1 MTAQNTDMNGFI
13 EVNNQPLSVAGIYE
27 YYGSEIDAPEPDKL
41 YRVFRSPESL
51 ENAVSMFTGKPI
63 VDDHTML
70 GDGQTDAAKKG
81 IQGAVG
87 DNVYY
92 KDGTIYGNI
101 RLYTSKIKQLID
113 QGKKELSFGYWSQY
127 EFKSGTWQGKAYD
140 AIQHIVGGNHL
151 ALVDEGRMGSTVSV
165 LDHAPKFLP
174 LTFTFD
180 HKALPMDDDNT
191 QTTDEDIDDTIE
203 ESPEEQTIED
213 KTDEVQT
220 ATIQSLSDKVD
231 KLAAM
236 VEAMHGKAPEPE
248 ATTDEFPPEK
258 DEEDEKDEDKKDK
271 VETTDSIA
279 KRVRLDIAKAG
290 ELYKLAQPLVGTFDH
305 SGKSAKEIAD
315 YAAGKL
321 GLKGDSE
328 TALRAFAHGKKQ
340 AKVKATQDAAPT
352 AQKLAGNTYE

>member
-1 MTAQNTDMNGFI
+1 MTAKQIDMNGFI
-13 EVNNQPLSVAGIYE
+13 EVDNQPLSIAGIYE

-51 ENAVSMFTGKPI
+51 ENAVPMFAGKPI

-70 GDGQTDAAKKG
+70 GDGQTPAEKKG

-87 DNVYY
+87 DNVFY

-101 RLYTSKIKQLID
+101 RLYTNKIKQLID

-165 LDHAPKFLP
+165 LDHKPKFSQ

-180 HKALPMDDDNT
+180 HKAIPMDDEKDT
-191 QTTDEDIDDTIE
+191 VPTEDIDDSVEAE
-203 ESPEEQTIED
+203 ETQAE
-213 KTDEVQT
+213 EVQT
-220 ATIQSLSDKVD
+220 DVAQAATIQSLSEKVD

-248 ATTDEFPPEK
+248 VTTDAEPTCDAEA
-258 DEEDEKDEDKKDK
+258 DDEDDKDDDKK

-279 KRVRLDIAKAG
+279 KRVRQDIAKAG

-315 YAAGKL
+315 YAAKKL
-321 GLKGDSE
+321 NLTGDSE
-328 TALRAFAHGKKQ
+328 TALRAFAKGKAQ
-340 AKVKATQDAAPT
+340 AKAKATQDAAPV
-352 AQKLAGNTYE
+352 KPILAGNTYE

>member
-1 MTAQNTDMNGFI
+1 VTAQQTDMNGFI
-13 EVNNQPLSVAGIYE
+13 EVENQPLSVAGIYE

-51 ENAVSMFTGKPI
+51 EKAVPMFTGKPI

-151 ALVDEGRMGSTVSV
+151 ALVDEGRMGSTVAV
-165 LDHAPKFLP
+165 LDHAPRFSQ

-180 HKALPMDDDNT
+180 HKALPMDDDNK
-191 QTTDEDIDDTIE
+191 QTTDEDIDDSIKE
-203 ESPEEQTIED
+203 PPEEQAIED
-213 KTDEVQT
+213 KTDMMQT

-258 DEEDEKDEDKKDK
+258 DDEDEKK

-279 KRVRLDIAKAG
+279 KRVRLDIAKAD

-305 SGKSAKEIAD
+305 SGKSAKEVAD

-321 GLKGDSE
+321 GLSGDSE
-328 TALRAFAHGKKQ
+328 TALRAFVIGKQQ
-340 AKVKATQDAAPT
+340 AKAKATQDAAPT

>member
-1 MTAQNTDMNGFI
+1 VTAQTTDMNGFI

-101 RLYTSKIKQLID
+101 RLYTNKIKQLID

-151 ALVDEGRMGSTVSV
+151 ALVDEGRMGSTVAV
-165 LDHAPKFLP
+165 LDHAPKFSQ

-180 HKALPMDDDNT
+180 HKAIPMDDDKET
-191 QTTDEDIDDTIE
+191 LPTEDIDDSIE
-203 ESPEEQTIED
+203 DETPEEQAIED
-213 KTDEVQT
+213 KTDMMQT

-236 VEAMHGKAPEPE
+236 VEAMHGKAPEVE
-248 ATTDEFPPEK
+248 ATTDEFPPDK
-258 DEEDEKDEDKKDK
+258 DDEDEKK

-279 KRVRLDIAKAG
+279 KRVRTDIAKAG

-340 AKVKATQDAAPT
+340 AKVQATQDAAPQ